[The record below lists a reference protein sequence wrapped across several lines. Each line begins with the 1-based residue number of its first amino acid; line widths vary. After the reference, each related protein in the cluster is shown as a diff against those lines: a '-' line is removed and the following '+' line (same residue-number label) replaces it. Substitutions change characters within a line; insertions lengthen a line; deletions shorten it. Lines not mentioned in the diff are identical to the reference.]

1 MKWKYPKSKSFIA
14 ASLYQQIAREHRALT
29 YGEMEA
35 VLKFMLKK
43 LRRRIKKVGAKR
55 YIFPPQGDNTPGA
68 ENQIS
73 S

>member
-43 LRRRIKKVGAKR
+43 LRRRIKKEGAKR
-55 YIFPPQGDNTPGA
+55 YIFSQGDNTPGA